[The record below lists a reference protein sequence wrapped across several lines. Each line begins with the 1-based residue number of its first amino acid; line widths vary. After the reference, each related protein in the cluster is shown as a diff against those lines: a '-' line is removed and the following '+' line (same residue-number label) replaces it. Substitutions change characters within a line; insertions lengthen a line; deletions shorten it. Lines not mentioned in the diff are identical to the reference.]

1 MSNLFAK
8 STQSNSNKKGVELST
23 RSAIPATCVAMVT
36 AVVDNKFA
44 TSEEDATMPVVRFLF
59 HADTDDGLLSKW
71 TPWLKIMSKEKAC
84 NKKSNYSKLFEGN
97 YSKTKNPDGLNKT
110 EVIENVLDTDWM
122 FKQKWSIQGVA
133 GKNDYVNIGTIYYD
147 GEETGDAPV
156 YDLEGYP
163 PFTTTK
169 YFGKPYPVLEMF
181 VRLAG
186 GECHKVEEAE
196 MREWENEINN

>member
-8 STQSNSNKKGVELST
+8 STPSNSNKGVELST

-36 AVVDNKFA
+36 AVVDNKYA

-59 HADTDDGLLSKW
+59 HSNTPDGLLSKW
-71 TPWLKIMSKEKAC
+71 SPWLKIMSKEQAC
-84 NKKSNYSKLFEGN
+84 NEKSNYSKLFEGN
-97 YSKTKNPDGLNKT
+97 DDYDKTD
-110 EVIENVLDTDWM
+110 VIENVLDTDWM
-122 FKQKWSIQGVA
+122 FKQKWSIQGA
-133 GKNDYVNIGTIYYD
+133 KGSHGYVNIGKIFYD

-156 YDLEGYP
+156 YDLAGYP

-196 MREWENEINN
+196 MQEWENESN